1 MNLHRIQSSAGTC
14 TLDSIKCQHLDN
26 YWNAFSDFIDIS
38 FNWDLSFTSHM
49 GHWAQWIKFGNKTVF
64 IIFISC
70 CSLLKGRKKIQLSYF
85 MAAVFLVD
93 LSSINHLL
101 RCCEV
106 LTMHQQGI
114 PGFHLNFSPIQEH
127 FLQCPV
133 ISFRIT
139 HFPHASFLLSLHPRF
154 TFTDKTCRIYKKK

>member
-1 MNLHRIQSSAGTC
+1 MNLYRLQSCAGTC
-14 TLDSIKCQHLDN
+14 TLDSIKCQQQDN
-26 YWNAFSDFIDIS
+26 YWNAFSDFTDLS

-49 GHWAQWIKFGNKTVF
+49 VHWAQWIKFGNKTVF

-85 MAAVFLVD
+85 MAAVLLVD

-114 PGFHLNFSPIQEH
+114 PGFHLNFFANTGAFPSVPSCILWYYRLPTCQL
-127 FLQCPV
+127 FA
-133 ISFRIT
+133 FIT
-139 HFPHASFLLSLHPRF
+139 
-154 TFTDKTCRIYKKK
+154 TQIYFHRQNMQDL